1 MVSQVV
7 CVICSILPVQ
17 HTTEIT
23 FYKFPKNTERSVLY
37 KAWKTALLDVLAK
50 ERPEL
55 SDDASLNDTYICSR
69 HFTAS
74 DFSFDNGKLVLKN
87 ESVPSRIAKDLY
99 EVATSEKVDSI
110 LPKEYE
116 PSTRTNNF
124 ASTLMKDFVTTS
136 HHNLRSDLIS
146 TETSRVLTPTVS
158 EYITSLTKMDGK
170 SFADAT
176 SDKFNEHK
184 RRIDLE
190 HKIETYG
197 KIFKRLR
204 SDNLL
209 TESYVDELKEQMPE
223 MEQLLNEA
231 LKTE

>member
-7 CVICSILPVQ
+7 CVICSILPEQ
-17 HTTEIT
+17 NTTEIT
-23 FYKFPKNTERSVLY
+23 FYKFPKQTERPVQF
-37 KAWKTALLDVLAK
+37 KAWKNALLEVLAK

-55 SDDASLNDTYICSR
+55 SNDDSLTDTYVCSR

-74 DFSFDNGKLVLKN
+74 DFVFSNGKLVLLKDAA
-87 ESVPSRIAKDLY
+87 PSRIAK
-99 EVATSEKVDSI
+99 EVYDVASEKDYEKLLF

-146 TETSRVLTPTVS
+146 TETSRVLTPSVS

-170 SFADAT
+170 SFAVAT
-176 SDKFNEHK
+176 CDKFNEHK
-184 RRIDLE
+184 RNIDLE
-190 HKIETYG
+190 IKIESYG

-209 TESYVDELKEQMPE
+209 TESYVDKLKVISS
-223 MEQLLNEA
+223 LLY
-231 LKTE
+231 